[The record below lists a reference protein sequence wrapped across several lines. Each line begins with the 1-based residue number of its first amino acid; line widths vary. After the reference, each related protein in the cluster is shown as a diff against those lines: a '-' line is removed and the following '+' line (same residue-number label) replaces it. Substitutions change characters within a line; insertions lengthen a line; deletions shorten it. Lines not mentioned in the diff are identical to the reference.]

1 MLNGT
6 ICNESD
12 IWDEIVHDL
21 GGHPLQLWGW
31 GEVKAKHHWRAHRIL
46 FTDEKEQVIGAAQI
60 LERSLPKPFRRLCY
74 VPRGPISIEGQEIP
88 VLEAL
93 ASYTKKH
100 LPGTVLSIEP
110 DWTTMPVVQGW
121 RRSTNTILI
130 PHTLILDLT
139 KSEDDLLANMRK
151 KTRYEVRRSER
162 SGISLRRV
170 SDADRLD
177 DILKIYRETAARAK
191 FAIHDD
197 AYYRDIHEKLG
208 DSSLIFAAY
217 EGSKLIAFV
226 WLAASK
232 KTAFELYGGM
242 DERGRVLW
250 ANYALKWYAIRKC
263 KEWGIE
269 RYDMNGLLND
279 GISTFKRG
287 FARHENTLAGT
298 YDYPLG
304 PLYGTWTKALPTA
317 KKIIR
322 AIKR

>member
-6 ICNESD
+6 ICSEAD
-12 IWDEIVHDL
+12 VWDEVVHDL

-31 GEVKAKHHWRAHRIL
+31 GEVKAKHYWRAHRIL

-60 LERSLPKPFRRLCY
+60 LERPLPKPFRRLCY
-74 VPRGPISIEGQEIP
+74 VPRGPIFVKDQEIP

-93 ASYTKKH
+93 ANYTKQN

-110 DWTTMPVVQGW
+110 DSTNMPVVQGW

-139 KSEDDLLANMRK
+139 KAEDDLLAEMTK
-151 KTRYEVRRSER
+151 KTRQYIRKSER
-162 SGISLRRV
+162 SDITLRRLRDV
-170 SDADRLD
+170 NQLD
-177 DILKIYRETAARAK
+177 DILKIYRETAARAG

-197 AYYRDIHEKLG
+197 AYYRDVHEKLG
-208 DSSLIFAAY
+208 DSSLIFVAF
-217 EGSKLIAFV
+217 EGSKPIAFV

-242 DERGRVLW
+242 NERGRILR
-250 ANYALKWYAIRKC
+250 ANYALKWYAISKC

-279 GISTFKRG
+279 GISTFKKG
-287 FARHENTLAGT
+287 FAGHENELAGT

-304 PLYGTWTKALPTA
+304 HLYGAWTKGLPA
-317 KKIIR
+317 VKKIIR